1 VTSSQTKESEGM
13 TRTMRAA
20 RMHHVGE
27 PMRLEDI
34 PVPVPGPRDV
44 LVSVRAVNIV
54 PNLHNILS
62 NWTSWFP
69 LNPLPTLPAI
79 FGLDPAGVVEEI
91 GDAVEGFAP
100 GDRVYVNPGRTCGG
114 CRACREGRQVHC
126 ASFAFSGYFGFSA
139 TSVGLLDRYQ
149 GGLADYM
156 IAPSQSL
163 VKIPDSLSFEAAAR
177 FGYIGTM
184 YSALRKA
191 AAGPGRSI
199 LVNGV
204 TGTLGIAAALL
215 APAMGI
221 TTLYGTGRDRD
232 LLAEI
237 DKLVPG
243 RFRGHSLLDGPV
255 DEWIAAETA
264 GSGVDIYI
272 DALGPGAPHST
283 TQQGVRSLARGGIA
297 VNIGAVAGEVPLDLH
312 WMMDHDQTVRGSV
325 WFTAGEGQAMA
336 DMVNAGS
343 LDLSPLEHHV
353 FPLEDVNDAINN
365 IGARHG
371 GFSNFIIAPNS
382 VR

>member
-1 VTSSQTKESEGM
+1 M

-27 PMRLEDI
+27 PMRLENI
-34 PVPVPGPRDV
+34 PVPVPGPTDV
-44 LVSVRAVNIV
+44 LVSARAVNIV

-62 NWTSWFP
+62 NWTTWFP
-69 LNPLPTLPAI
+69 SNPLPTLPAI
-79 FGLDPAGVVEEI
+79 FGLDPAGVVEEV
-91 GDAVEGFAP
+91 GDAVAGFAP

-114 CRACREGRQVHC
+114 CRACREGRQVQC
-126 ASFAFSGYFGFSA
+126 AGFAFAGYFGFSA
-139 TSVGLLDRYQ
+139 ASVRLLDRYQ
-149 GGLADYM
+149 GGLAEYT

-163 VKIPDSLSFEAAAR
+163 VKLPDSLSFEAAAR

-191 AAGPGRSI
+191 AAGPGRSV
-199 LVNGV
+199 LVNGI

-221 TTLYGTGRDRD
+221 TTLYGTGRDRE

-237 DKLVPG
+237 DELVPG
-243 RFRGHSLLDGPV
+243 RFRGHSLHDGPV
-255 DEWIAAETA
+255 DEWIAAQTGGA
-264 GSGVDIYI
+264 GVDIYI

-312 WMMDHDQTVRGSV
+312 WLMDHDQTVRGSV
-325 WFTAGEGQAMA
+325 WFTAGEGQDMA
-336 DMVNAGS
+336 DMVEAGA
-343 LDLSPLEHHV
+343 LDLSPFKHHV
-353 FPLEDVNDAINN
+353 FALEDVNDAINH
-365 IGARHG
+365 IGERHG
-371 GFSNFIIAPNS
+371 GFSNFVIVPNS
-382 VR
+382 ER